1 MASQRCLRQVTR
13 LCEALQEEAS
23 RAGAV
28 DAIRGLVDAIVLEP
42 DDDQLK
48 VLLKGNLAG
57 MLGAA
62 LDSKRSPETGDLLV
76 QIELVAGARNQ
87 LHLELCWAAA

>member
-1 MASQRCLRQVTR
+1 MTR
-13 LCEALQEEAS
+13 IRFKRKPDSELSL
-23 RAGAV
+23 AGAA
-28 DAIRGLVDAIVLEP
+28 DAIRGLADAIVLEP
-42 DDDQLK
+42 DGDQFK

-76 QIELVAGARNQ
+76 QIGLVAGAP
-87 LHLELCWAAA
+87 

>member
-62 LDSKRSPETGDLLV
+62 GKRSPETGD
-76 QIELVAGARNQ
+76 AGAPQ
-87 LHLELCWAAA
+87 PTSFGALLGGGVGAALAW